1 LGCWNQTRED
11 LKYLFGKHV
20 LPIVG
25 IQVLREI
32 TLTSLQLLSNKMA
45 ENGYGETAVG
55 KIRKCTKACFE

>member
-20 LPIVG
+20 LPIIG

-32 TLTSLQLLSNKMA
+32 TLTSLQAALKQ
-45 ENGYGETAVG
+45 NG
-55 KIRKCTKACFE
+55 